1 MVTHDNPGHGTLSRR
16 LRADRAPGSRQ
27 RGVFV
32 GLSLTPIMAIF
43 LAFSAAPIIA
53 VIGYSFFRYS
63 FSVPNHNFN
72 GLTYYKN
79 LFADSLFWRGLT
91 NTLYFTILAVPL
103 NILVSLPAALGLNS
117 VLRARGFLRACYFLP
132 TIVSAPA
139 VALLGVALFDSST
152 GLVNQVLGAV
162 HLPQPHWLSDSATAT
177 PALVILTVWQDLGY
191 NTILFLAGLQAIPRD
206 FYEAARIDGAGRFAL
221 LRRITLPLLKR
232 TSSFTVVLT
241 VISYLQSF
249 TLQKVMLNGGP
260 DDSTQVLSLY
270 IYNNA
275 VVIQP
280 SLLSQAMSAAVVLLG
295 VVMAITLI
303 QLRLSRVQ
311 WDY

>member
-1 MVTHDNPGHGTLSRR
+1 MATRDNLAHKTLARR
-16 LRADRAPGSRQ
+16 LHVDHAPGARQ
-27 RGVFV
+27 RAVFI
-32 GLSLTPIMAIF
+32 GLSLTPIMVIF
-43 LAFSAAPIIA
+43 LAFSTLPIIA
-53 VIGYSFFRYS
+53 VIVFSFFRYS
-63 FSVPNHNFN
+63 FVELNHNFN

-79 LFADSLFWRGLT
+79 LFADSLFWKGLT
-91 NTLYFTILAVPL
+91 NTLYFTVLAVPL
-103 NILVSLPAALGLNS
+103 NILVSLPAALGLNR

-139 VALLGVALFDSST
+139 VALLGVALFDSSS
-152 GLVNQVLGAV
+152 GLVNQFLGVV
-162 HLPQPHWLSDSATAT
+162 HLPRPHWLADSLTAT
-177 PALVILTVWQDLGY
+177 PALVMLTVWQDLGY
-191 NTILFLAGLQAIPRD
+191 NTILFLAGLQAIPRE

-232 TSSFTVVLT
+232 TSAFTVILT
-241 VISYLQSF
+241 VISYLQTF

-280 SLLSQAMSAAVVLLG
+280 SLLSQAMSAAVVLLC
-295 VVMAITLI
+295 VVMAITLL
-303 QLRLSRVQ
+303 QLRLARVQ